1 MCRGGRGNV
10 KDKYSFMLAVCFL
23 VSLVFLGANQSQN
36 PQWKG
41 TIEEEDGVKV
51 IKNPR
56 EPLYG
61 EITFDLEEDLSIGN
75 ETDDNYLFY
84 TVLDIDVDSDN
95 NIYVVDERNFRIQ
108 EFDKSGKYLR
118 TIGRKGQGPGEFELP
133 IGITVD
139 NNLGNI
145 LVIDHRA
152 SQIEIFNSEGE
163 YIKSFKVRGLVEE
176 ILPIAE
182 NYLIVHS
189 RGRTHKLSRVSP
201 QDEIISILAE
211 KPHNIF
217 LQRVRGGAAELSVT
231 TYHELSI
238 FMAKINEE
246 SLVYGYSKN
255 YELNVINNEGKI
267 LYKITKN
274 APIPKYS
281 EKEKSKFEKYPLPE
295 PKPYFYWLLVDS
307 KERIYVQRN
316 NCYGNIKVE
325 VIDKKVDV
333 FSKEGYYLF
342 STTLPPNTRVI
353 RDGWIYC
360 FERNEDE
367 GWEHIIRYKIKN
379 WEQIKTGF

>member
-1 MCRGGRGNV
+1 M
-10 KDKYSFMLAVCFL
+10 KKKYLGILAICFL
-23 VSLVFLGANQSQN
+23 VSMAFHLANQGQN

-41 TIEEEDGVKV
+41 KIEEEEGIKV
-51 IKNPR
+51 IKNPE

-61 EITFDLEEDLSIGN
+61 EIKFELEEDLSIGN

-84 TVLDIDVDSDN
+84 TVLDIDVDSKS

-108 EFDKSGKYLR
+108 KFDKSGKYLQ

-133 IGITVD
+133 TGITVD

-145 LVIDHRA
+145 LVTDHRVA
-152 SQIEIFNSEGE
+152 QIEIFNNEGE
-163 YIKSFKVRGLVEE
+163 YIKSFKVAGLVEE

-182 NYLIVHS
+182 DYLIVHS
-189 RGRTHKLSRVSP
+189 RGRVHKLSMVSP
-201 QDEIISILAE
+201 QGEIITTLAE
-211 KPHNIF
+211 KPNNIF
-217 LQRVRGGAAELSVT
+217 IQKIRGGAAELSVR
-231 TYHELSI
+231 TYYELSI
-238 FMAKINEE
+238 FIAKINEE

-255 YELNVINNEGKI
+255 YELNVINDEGKI

-274 APIPKYS
+274 APIPEYS
-281 EKEKSKFEKYPLPE
+281 KKEKNKFERYPLPE
-295 PKPYFYWLLVDS
+295 PKPYFYGLLVDS

-325 VIDKKVDV
+325 VTDKKVDV
-333 FSKEGYYLF
+333 FNKEGYYLF
-342 STTLPPNTRVI
+342 STTLPPNTRAI

-379 WEQIKTGF
+379 WEQIKEGIQLSQNN